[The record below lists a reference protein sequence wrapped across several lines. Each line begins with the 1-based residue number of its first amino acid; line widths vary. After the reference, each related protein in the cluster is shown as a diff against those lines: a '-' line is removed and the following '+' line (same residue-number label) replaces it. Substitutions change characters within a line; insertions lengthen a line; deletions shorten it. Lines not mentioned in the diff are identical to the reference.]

1 MSASVK
7 TISIIVAANIKG
19 LEKGMG
25 KAGRSLAKIGSQA
38 ARMGSLLSF
47 GVTAPLAALGKSAM
61 DTFVQFESGMAKVN
75 AVTGATQK
83 EFQQLTESAKNLGST
98 TRFTAQQVA
107 DLQLVL
113 GRKGFDPSQIIAMED
128 SILKLATATGEDLSL
143 AADVTASS
151 LNAFNLESHEA
162 GRVANVL
169 ASAAANSSI
178 QLSTFS
184 TAFGHAGASA
194 NALGIDIEQL
204 SAMMGVLM
212 DNGIK
217 ASKAGTG
224 LRKVFMKLNEQGIPF
239 EQTLKHLADGT
250 MDLDHA
256 SSLVGAT
263 AANQLLILAKN
274 EKQVREL
281 TRQYKTNT
289 GELDKMNDIM
299 TDTTEHKLKIMQS
312 AIEGLKLEF
321 GGLISEAITPIIKKI
336 TDLAKKFTNLDDETK
351 NLIINVGGFLSVLGP
366 VLIGFGAL
374 VSMLN
379 PITGG
384 LLALGAAFVAFNGG
398 VSKSESLI
406 EKENRALNNLVDKI
420 KSTTEGTQE
429 RFDLITELQEKYPD
443 FLSNLDAEKVSN
455 DDLTKSLKLH
465 NKEFLKKL
473 QLQSEQEKIQELLNQ
488 KTSAGKKLTENETK
502 AFEHL
507 RKIKEKYNVVTD
519 ETKSAQEQ
527 LNDLL
532 TEDDVFTRTKFD
544 DLTVSMLNG
553 KRVSESL
560 IDELSS
566 LKLQLELNNTE
577 FQDSSTALDDYLK
590 LLDEL
595 GSTAGKVTSP
605 NLSNSEGGTGGTG
618 GRVSTVTKNLQQTY
632 DAIFGEGAY
641 EAFLIDKQLRDENL
655 ADFQRWK
662 NQKQAYLQDLTLS
675 FIDMTSVIVNSG
687 EPIIQSLTKMFNEI
701 GKQIGA
707 MIVKALLLAAVFAM
721 FPGFGGGKLFGGA
734 TKFKGILGSLMGGSL
749 EGRASGGPV
758 MGSTPYMVGEVGPEL
773 FVPGQSGTIIP
784 NHALGGGGSVIP
796 DVRISG
802 DDLLIVFDRA
812 NRRKQRR

>member
-1 MSASVK
+1 MSVSVK

-47 GVTAPLAALGKSAM
+47 GVTAPLVALGKSAM

-83 EFQQLTESAKNLGST
+83 EFEQLTESAKNLGST

-143 AADVTASS
+143 AADITASS

-250 MDLDHA
+250 MDLNQA
-256 SSLVGAT
+256 EELVGET

-274 EKQVREL
+274 EKQVRKL

-289 GELDKMNDIM
+289 GELDKMNAIM
-299 TDTTEHKLKIMQS
+299 TDTAEHKLKMMQS
-312 AIEGLKLEF
+312 AIEGLQLEF
-321 GGLISEAITPIIKKI
+321 GGLISEAITPIIKKV

-351 NLIINVGGFLSVLGP
+351 NLIINVGGFLAVLGP

-379 PITGG
+379 PITGA
-384 LLALGAAFVAFNGG
+384 LLAMGAAYVALNGG

-406 EKENRALNNLVDKI
+406 EKENTALNNLVDKI

-429 RFDLITELQEKYPD
+429 RLDLINELQTKYPD
-443 FLSNLDAEKVSN
+443 FLSNIDAEKVSN
-455 DDLTKSLKLH
+455 DDLTTSLKLH

-473 QLQSEQEKIQELLNQ
+473 QLQSEQEKIQELLNE
-488 KTSAGKKLTENETK
+488 KTQAGKKLTENEAK

-507 RKIKEKYNVVTD
+507 RKIKEKYNVVT
-519 ETKSAQEQ
+519 EKTKSAQEQ

-532 TEDDVFTRTKFD
+532 TENDIFKRTRFD
-544 DLTVSMLNG
+544 KNLIVSTLNG
-553 KRVSESL
+553 TRVTEGL

-566 LKLQLELNNTE
+566 LKLQLKLNTTE
-577 FQDSSTALDDYLK
+577 FEDSSTALDDYLK

-605 NLSNSEGGTGGTG
+605 KLSNSEGVTGGTGGTG
-618 GRVSTVTKNLQQTY
+618 GTAEGIPLEIMY
-632 DAIFGEGAY
+632 PWLGDAYNQA
-641 EAFLIDKQLRDENL
+641 L
-655 ADFQRWK
+655 ADNQAATQRWK
-662 NQKQAYLQDLTLS
+662 NQQQSYVQDLTLS

-687 EPIIQSLTKMFNEI
+687 EPILQSMTKMFNEI

-734 TKFKGILGSLMGGSL
+734 TKFKGILGNLMGGAFADGGRPPVGKMSL
-749 EGRASGGPV
+749 
-758 MGSTPYMVGEVGPEL
+758 VGERGPEL
-773 FVPGQSGTIIP
+773 FVPGSSGTIIP
-784 NHALGGGGSVIP
+784 NHALGGGGAAAIP

-812 NRRKQRR
+812 NRRKGYR

>member
-1 MSASVK
+1 MSVSVK

-47 GVTAPLAALGKSAM
+47 GVTAPLVALGKSAM

-250 MDLDHA
+250 MDLNQA
-256 SSLVGAT
+256 EALVGAT

-274 EKQVREL
+274 EKQVRKL
-281 TRQYKTNT
+281 TKQYKTNT
-289 GELDKMNDIM
+289 GELDKMNAIM
-299 TDTTEHKLKIMQS
+299 TDTAEHKLKMMQS
-312 AIEGLKLEF
+312 AIEGLQLEF
-321 GGLISEAITPIIKKI
+321 GGLISEAITPIIKKV

-351 NLIINVGGFLSVLGP
+351 NLIINVGGFLAVLGP

-406 EKENRALNNLVDKI
+406 EKENTALNNLVDKI
-420 KSTTEGTQE
+420 KSTSEGTQE
-429 RFDLITELQEKYPD
+429 RIDLITELQTKYPD

-455 DDLTKSLKLH
+455 DDLTTSLKLH

-473 QLQSEQEKIQELLNQ
+473 QLQSEQEKIQELLNE
-488 KTSAGKKLTENETK
+488 KTQAGKKLTENEAK

-507 RKIKEKYNVVTD
+507 RRIKEKYNVVTD
-519 ETKSAQEQ
+519 ETASAQSQ

-532 TEDDVFTRTKFD
+532 TEDDMFTRTKFD

-553 KRVSESL
+553 KRVSEGL

-566 LKLQLELNNTE
+566 LKLQLELNSTE
-577 FQDSSTALDDYLK
+577 FEDSSTALDNYLK

-595 GSTAGKVTSP
+595 GSTAGNVTSP
-605 NLSNSEGGTGGTG
+605 KLSNSEGGAVVTGGTG
-618 GRVSTVTKNLQQTY
+618 GTAEGIPLEVMYPWL
-632 DAIFGEGAY
+632 GEAY
-641 EAFLIDKQLRDENL
+641 NQAL
-655 ADFQRWK
+655 ADQAAATQRWK
-662 NQKQAYLQDLTLS
+662 NQQQSYVQDLTLS

-687 EPIIQSLTKMFNEI
+687 EPILQSMTKMFNEI

-734 TKFKGILGSLMGGSL
+734 TKFKGILGNLMGGAFADGGRPPVGKMSL
-749 EGRASGGPV
+749 
-758 MGSTPYMVGEVGPEL
+758 VGERGPEL
-773 FVPGQSGTIIP
+773 FVPGSSGTIIP
-784 NHALGGGGSVIP
+784 NHALGGGGAAAIP

>member
-1 MSASVK
+1 MGVSVK

-47 GVTAPLAALGKSAM
+47 GVTAPLVALGKSAM
-61 DTFVQFESGMAKVN
+61 DTFVQFESGMARVN

-107 DLQLVL
+107 NLQLVL

-239 EQTLKHLADGT
+239 EQTLKHLANGT
-250 MDLDHA
+250 MDLNQA
-256 SSLVGAT
+256 EALVGAT

-274 EKQVREL
+274 EKQVRKL
-281 TRQYKTNT
+281 TKQYKTNT

-299 TDTTEHKLKIMQS
+299 TDTTEHKLKMMQS
-312 AIEGLKLEF
+312 AIEGLQLEF

-351 NLIINVGGFLSVLGP
+351 NLIINVGGFLAVLGP

-379 PITGG
+379 PITGA
-384 LLALGAAFVAFNGG
+384 LLAMGAAYVALNGG

-406 EKENRALNNLVDKI
+406 EKENTALNNLVDKI

-429 RFDLITELQEKYPD
+429 RFDLITELQAKYPD

-455 DDLTKSLKLH
+455 DDLTTSLKLH

-488 KTSAGKKLTENETK
+488 KTSAGKKLTENEAK

-519 ETKSAQEQ
+519 QSKSAQEQ
-527 LNDLL
+527 LNNLL
-532 TEDDVFTRTKFD
+532 TEDDVFKRIRFD
-544 DLTVSMLNG
+544 RNLTVSTLNG
-553 KRVSESL
+553 TRVTEGL

-566 LKLQLELNNTE
+566 LKLQLKLNSTE
-577 FQDSSTALDDYLK
+577 FEDSSTALDNYLK

-595 GSTAGKVTSP
+595 GSTAGSVTSP
-605 NLSNSEGGTGGTG
+605 KLSNSEGGAVVTGGTAEG
-618 GRVSTVTKNLQQTY
+618 IPLEIMY
-632 DAIFGEGAY
+632 PWLGEAY
-641 EAFLIDKQLRDENL
+641 NQALAENQ
-655 ADFQRWK
+655 AATQRWK
-662 NQKQAYLQDLTLS
+662 NQQQSYVQDLTLS

-687 EPIIQSLTKMFNEI
+687 EPILQSMTKMFNEI

-707 MIVKALLLAAVFAM
+707 MIIKALLLAAVFAM
-721 FPGFGGGKLFGGA
+721 FPGFGAGKLFGGA
-734 TKFKGILGSLMGGSL
+734 TNFKGILGSMMGGQFADGGSPPVGKMSL
-749 EGRASGGPV
+749 
-758 MGSTPYMVGEVGPEL
+758 VGERGPEL
-773 FVPGQSGTIIP
+773 FVPGSSGTIIP
-784 NHALGGGGSVIP
+784 NHALGGGGAAAIP

-802 DDLLIVFDRA
+802 NDLLIVF
-812 NRRKQRR
+812 NKSKRRKNFR

>member
-1 MSASVK
+1 MGVSVK

-47 GVTAPLAALGKSAM
+47 GVTAPLVALGKSAM

-351 NLIINVGGFLSVLGP
+351 NLIINVGGFLAVLGP

-384 LLALGAAFVAFNGG
+384 LLALGAAFVF
-398 VSKSESLI
+398 VKTKSDSATVAM
-406 EKENRALNNLVDKI
+406 EKEADELDTLTQAALSAADGSQLRLDI
-420 KSTTEGTQE
+420 IEEIQS
-429 RFDLITELQEKYPD
+429 KYPNY
-443 FLSNLDAEKVSN
+443 LGNLDAEKVSN
-455 DDLTKSLKLH
+455 DDLTTAAKSYNDELIKRIV
-465 NKEFLKKL
+465 LKK
-473 QLQSEQEKIQELLNQ
+473 QEEKVQSLVTKI
-488 KTSAGKKLTENETK
+488 SDARENEKNQLIKLNKLAKEYNDNFLGGSVDLSNLTPIEQIEAIKSKVKELGIDLGSFGKGKTK
-502 AFEHL
+502 EAGTFL
-507 RKIKEKYNVVTD
+507 RGLEG
-519 ETKSAQEQ
+519 S
-527 LNDLL
+527 LL
-532 TEDDVFTRTKFD
+532 KFD
-544 DLTVSMLNG
+544 GSTTY
-553 KRVSESL
+553 
-560 IDELSS
+560 LSS
-566 LKLQLELNNTE
+566 LKEELKDINKEASELANELGVILNNSE
-577 FQDSSTALDDYLK
+577 
-590 LLDEL
+590 
-595 GSTAGKVTSP
+595 GSTGGAVVT
-605 NLSNSEGGTGGTG
+605 GGTGGTAEG
-618 GRVSTVTKNLQQTY
+618 IPLEIMY
-632 DAIFGEGAY
+632 PWLGEAY
-641 EAFLIDKQLRDENL
+641 NQAL
-655 ADFQRWK
+655 ADQAAATQRWK
-662 NQKQAYLQDLTLS
+662 NQQQSYVQDLTLS

-687 EPIIQSLTKMFNEI
+687 EPILQSMTKMFNEI

-734 TKFKGILGSLMGGSL
+734 TKFKGILGSMMGGGL

-773 FVPGQSGTIIP
+773 FVPGSSGTIIP
-784 NHALGGGGSVIP
+784 NHALGGGGAAAIP

>member
-1 MSASVK
+1 MGVSVK

-47 GVTAPLAALGKSAM
+47 GVTAPLVALGKSAM

-250 MDLDHA
+250 MDLNQA
-256 SSLVGAT
+256 EALVGAT

-274 EKQVREL
+274 EKQVRKL
-281 TRQYKTNT
+281 TKQYKTNT
-289 GELDKMNDIM
+289 GELDKMNAIM
-299 TDTTEHKLKIMQS
+299 TDTAEHKLKMMQS
-312 AIEGLKLEF
+312 AIEGLQLEF
-321 GGLISEAITPIIKKI
+321 GGLISEAITPIIKKV

-351 NLIINVGGFLSVLGP
+351 NLIINVGGFLAVLGP

-384 LLALGAAFVAFNGG
+384 LLALGAAYVALNGG

-406 EKENRALNNLVDKI
+406 EKENTALNNLVDKI

-429 RFDLITELQEKYPD
+429 RFDLITELQTKYPD

-455 DDLTKSLKLH
+455 DDLTTSLKLH

-473 QLQSEQEKIQELLNQ
+473 QLQSEQEKIQELLNE
-488 KTSAGKKLTENETK
+488 KTQAGKKLTENEAK

-507 RKIKEKYNVVTD
+507 RKIKEKYNVVT
-519 ETKSAQEQ
+519 EQSKSAQEQ

-532 TEDDVFTRTKFD
+532 TENDIFKRIRFD
-544 DLTVSMLNG
+544 KNLTVSTLNG
-553 KRVSESL
+553 TRVTEGL

-566 LKLQLELNNTE
+566 LKLQLKLNSTE
-577 FQDSSTALDDYLK
+577 FEDSSTALDNYLK

-595 GSTAGKVTSP
+595 GSTAGSVTSP
-605 NLSNSEGGTGGTG
+605 KLSNSEGGAVVTGGTG
-618 GRVSTVTKNLQQTY
+618 GTAEGIPLEIMY
-632 DAIFGEGAY
+632 PWLGEAY
-641 EAFLIDKQLRDENL
+641 NQAL
-655 ADFQRWK
+655 ADQSAATQRWK
-662 NQKQAYLQDLTLS
+662 NQQQSYVQDLTLS

-687 EPIIQSLTKMFNEI
+687 EPILQSMTKMFNEI

-734 TKFKGILGSLMGGSL
+734 TKFKGILGNLMGGAFADGGRPPVGKMSL
-749 EGRASGGPV
+749 
-758 MGSTPYMVGEVGPEL
+758 VGERGPEL
-773 FVPGQSGTIIP
+773 FVPGSSGTIIP
-784 NHALGGGGSVIP
+784 NHALGGGGAAAIP

-802 DDLLIVFDRA
+802 NDLLIVF
-812 NRRKQRR
+812 NKSKRRKNFR

>member
-1 MSASVK
+1 MGFSVK

-47 GVTAPLAALGKSAM
+47 GVTAPLVALGKSAM

-250 MDLDHA
+250 MDLNQA
-256 SSLVGAT
+256 EALVGAT
-263 AANQLLILAKN
+263 GANQLLILAKN
-274 EKQVREL
+274 EKQVRKL

-289 GELDKMNDIM
+289 GELDKMNAIM
-299 TDTTEHKLKIMQS
+299 TDTAEHKLKMMQS
-312 AIEGLKLEF
+312 AIEGLQLEF
-321 GGLISEAITPIIKKI
+321 GGLISEAITPIIKKV

-351 NLIINVGGFLSVLGP
+351 NLIINVGGFLAVLGP

-384 LLALGAAFVAFNGG
+384 LLALGAAYVALNGG

-406 EKENRALNNLVDKI
+406 EKENTALNNLVDKI

-429 RFDLITELQEKYPD
+429 RIDLITELQTKYPD
-443 FLSNLDAEKVSN
+443 FLSNIDAEKVSN
-455 DDLTKSLKLH
+455 DDLTTSLKLH

-473 QLQSEQEKIQELLNQ
+473 QLQSEQEKIQELLNE
-488 KTSAGKKLTENETK
+488 KTQAGKKLTENEAK

-507 RKIKEKYNVVTD
+507 RKIKEKYNVVT
-519 ETKSAQEQ
+519 EQTKSAQEQ

-532 TEDDVFTRTKFD
+532 TEGDIFKRTRFD
-544 DLTVSMLNG
+544 KNLIVSTLNG
-553 KRVSESL
+553 TIVTKSL
-560 IDELSS
+560 IDELYS
-566 LKLQLELNNTE
+566 LRLQLNKNTTE
-577 FQDSSTALDDYLK
+577 FKDSSSALDNYLK

-595 GSTAGKVTSP
+595 GSTAGSVTSP
-605 NLSNSEGGTGGTG
+605 KLSNSEGVTGGTG
-618 GRVSTVTKNLQQTY
+618 GKVSTVTKNLQQTY

-655 ADFQRWK
+655 ADTQRWK

-687 EPIIQSLTKMFNEI
+687 EPILQSMTKMFNEI

-721 FPGFGGGKLFGGA
+721 FPGFGAGKLFGGA
-734 TKFKGILGSLMGGSL
+734 TKFKGILGNLMGGAFADGGSPPVGKMSL
-749 EGRASGGPV
+749 
-758 MGSTPYMVGEVGPEL
+758 VGERGPEL
-773 FVPGQSGTIIP
+773 FVPGSSGTIIP
-784 NHALGGGGSVIP
+784 NHALGGGGAAAIP

-812 NRRKQRR
+812 NRRKGYR

>member
-1 MSASVK
+1 MGVSVK

-47 GVTAPLAALGKSAM
+47 GVTAPLVALGKSAM

-250 MDLDHA
+250 MDLNQA
-256 SSLVGAT
+256 EALVGAT

-274 EKQVREL
+274 EKQVRKL
-281 TRQYKTNT
+281 TKQYKTNT
-289 GELDKMNDIM
+289 GELDKMNAIM
-299 TDTTEHKLKIMQS
+299 TDTAEHKLKMMQS
-312 AIEGLKLEF
+312 AIEGLQLEF
-321 GGLISEAITPIIKKI
+321 GGLISEAITPIIKYV
-336 TDLAKKFTNLDDETK
+336 TDLAKKFTNLDDGTK
-351 NLIINVGGFLSVLGP
+351 NLIIRVGGFLAVLGP

-379 PITGG
+379 PITGA
-384 LLALGAAFVAFNGG
+384 LLAMGTAYVALNRG

-406 EKENRALNNLVDKI
+406 EKENRELNNLAANVM
-420 KSTTEGTQE
+420 SAAEGTDE
-429 RFDLITELQEKYPD
+429 RTAAIERLQSKYPD
-443 FLSNLDAEKVSN
+443 FLSNLNAEKISN
-455 DDLTKSLKLH
+455 DDITKSLKES
-465 NKEFLKKL
+465 NKEFLNKL
-473 QLQSEQEKIQELLNQ
+473 KLQSEQAKLQELLNK
-488 KTSAGKKLTENETK
+488 KTQSGVTLVGLQEKTQEKIRNLDPTGQINKNFT
-502 AFEHL
+502 AFEKLNTLL
-507 RKIKEKYNVVTD
+507 REINITTEYNGYLAGELKKTYKFLGKEISGKEYENFIKLKNNLAEANREFNKG
-519 ETKSAQEQ
+519 SS
-527 LNDLL
+527 DL
-532 TEDDVFTRTKFD
+532 D
-544 DLTVSMLNG
+544 N
-553 KRVSESL
+553 
-560 IDELSS
+560 
-566 LKLQLELNNTE
+566 
-577 FQDSSTALDDYLK
+577 YLK

-595 GSTAGKVTSP
+595 DSTAGSVTSP
-605 NLSNSEGGTGGTG
+605 KLSNSEGGTVVTGGTG
-618 GRVSTVTKNLQQTY
+618 GTAEGIPLEIMY
-632 DAIFGEGAY
+632 PWLGEAY
-641 EAFLIDKQLRDENL
+641 NQAL
-655 ADFQRWK
+655 ADNQAATQRWK
-662 NQKQAYLQDLTLS
+662 NQQQSYVQDLTLS

-687 EPIIQSLTKMFNEI
+687 EPILQSMTKMFNEI

-734 TKFKGILGSLMGGSL
+734 TKFKGILGNLMGGTFADGGRPPVGKMSL
-749 EGRASGGPV
+749 
-758 MGSTPYMVGEVGPEL
+758 VGERGPEL
-773 FVPGQSGTIIP
+773 FVPGSSGTIIP
-784 NHALGGGGSVIP
+784 NHALGGGGTVIP
-796 DVRISG
+796 DVRITG

-812 NRRKQRR
+812 NRRKERR

>member
-1 MSASVK
+1 MGVSVK

-47 GVTAPLAALGKSAM
+47 GVTAPLVALGKSAM

-250 MDLDHA
+250 MDLNQA
-256 SSLVGAT
+256 EALVGAT

-274 EKQVREL
+274 EKQVRKL
-281 TRQYKTNT
+281 TKQYKTNT
-289 GELDKMNDIM
+289 GELDKMNAIM
-299 TDTTEHKLKIMQS
+299 TDTAEHKLKMMQS
-312 AIEGLKLEF
+312 AIEGLQLEF
-321 GGLISEAITPIIKKI
+321 GGLISEAITPIIKKV

-351 NLIINVGGFLSVLGP
+351 NLIINVGGFLAVLGP

-384 LLALGAAFVAFNGG
+384 LLALGAAFVF
-398 VSKSESLI
+398 VKTKSDSATVAM
-406 EKENRALNNLVDKI
+406 EKEADELDTLTQAALSAADGSQLRLDI
-420 KSTTEGTQE
+420 IEEIQS
-429 RFDLITELQEKYPD
+429 KYPNY
-443 FLSNLDAEKVSN
+443 LGNLDAEKVSN
-455 DDLTKSLKLH
+455 DDLTTAAKSYNDELIKRIV
-465 NKEFLKKL
+465 LKK
-473 QLQSEQEKIQELLNQ
+473 QEEKVQSLVTKI
-488 KTSAGKKLTENETK
+488 SDARENEKNQLIKLNKLAKEYNDNFLGGSVDLSNLTPIEQIEAIQSKVKELGIDLGSFGKGKTTK
-502 AFEHL
+502 AGTFL
-507 RKIKEKYNVVTD
+507 RGLEG
-519 ETKSAQEQ
+519 S
-527 LNDLL
+527 LL
-532 TEDDVFTRTKFD
+532 KFD
-544 DLTVSMLNG
+544 GSTTY
-553 KRVSESL
+553 
-560 IDELSS
+560 LSS
-566 LKLQLELNNTE
+566 LKEELKDVNKEASELANELGVILNNSE
-577 FQDSSTALDDYLK
+577 
-590 LLDEL
+590 
-595 GSTAGKVTSP
+595 GSTGGAVVT
-605 NLSNSEGGTGGTG
+605 GGTGGTAEG
-618 GRVSTVTKNLQQTY
+618 IPLEIMY
-632 DAIFGEGAY
+632 PWLGEAY
-641 EAFLIDKQLRDENL
+641 NQAL
-655 ADFQRWK
+655 ADQAAATQRWK
-662 NQKQAYLQDLTLS
+662 NQQQSYVQDLTLS

-687 EPIIQSLTKMFNEI
+687 EPILQSMTKMFNEI

-734 TKFKGILGSLMGGSL
+734 TKFKGILGNLMGGAFADGGSPPVGKMSL
-749 EGRASGGPV
+749 
-758 MGSTPYMVGEVGPEL
+758 VGERGPEL
-773 FVPGQSGTIIP
+773 FVPGSSGTIIP
-784 NHALGGGGSVIP
+784 NHALGGGGAAAIP

-802 DDLLIVFDRA
+802 NDLLIVF
-812 NRRKQRR
+812 NKSKRRKNFR

>member
-1 MSASVK
+1 MGVSVK

-47 GVTAPLAALGKSAM
+47 GVTAPLVALGKSAM

-194 NALGIDIEQL
+194 NSLGIDIEQL

-250 MDLDHA
+250 MDLNQA
-256 SSLVGAT
+256 EALVGAT

-274 EKQVREL
+274 EKQVRKL
-281 TRQYKTNT
+281 TKQYKTNT
-289 GELDKMNDIM
+289 GELDKMNAIM
-299 TDTTEHKLKIMQS
+299 TDTAEHKLKMMQS
-312 AIEGLKLEF
+312 AIEGLQLEF
-321 GGLISEAITPIIKKI
+321 GGLISEAITPIIKKV

-351 NLIINVGGFLSVLGP
+351 NLIINVGGFLAVLGP

-384 LLALGAAFVAFNGG
+384 LLALGAAYVALNGG

-406 EKENRALNNLVDKI
+406 EKENTALNNLVDKI

-429 RFDLITELQEKYPD
+429 RFDLITELQTKYPD

-455 DDLTKSLKLH
+455 DDLTTSLKLH

-488 KTSAGKKLTENETK
+488 KTSAGKKLTENEAK

-507 RKIKEKYNVVTD
+507 RKIKEKYNVVT
-519 ETKSAQEQ
+519 EQSKSAQEQ

-532 TEDDVFTRTKFD
+532 TESDIFKRIRFD
-544 DLTVSMLNG
+544 KNLTVSTLNG
-553 KRVSESL
+553 TRITEGL

-566 LKLQLELNNTE
+566 LKLQLKLNSTE
-577 FQDSSTALDDYLK
+577 FEDSSTALDNYLK

-595 GSTAGKVTSP
+595 GSTAGSVTSP
-605 NLSNSEGGTGGTG
+605 KLSNSEGGAVVTGGTG
-618 GRVSTVTKNLQQTY
+618 GTAEGVPLEIMY
-632 DAIFGEGAY
+632 PWLGEAY
-641 EAFLIDKQLRDENL
+641 NQALEENL
-655 ADFQRWK
+655 SATQRWK
-662 NQKQAYLQDLTLS
+662 NQQQSYVQDLTLS

-687 EPIIQSLTKMFNEI
+687 EPILQSMTKMFNEI

-734 TKFKGILGSLMGGSL
+734 TKFKGILGNLMGGAFADGGSPPVGKMSL
-749 EGRASGGPV
+749 
-758 MGSTPYMVGEVGPEL
+758 VGERGPEL
-773 FVPGQSGTIIP
+773 FVPGSSGTIIP
-784 NHALGGGGSVIP
+784 NHALGGGGGAAIP

-812 NRRKQRR
+812 NRRKGYR

>member
-1 MSASVK
+1 MGVSVK

-47 GVTAPLAALGKSAM
+47 GVTAPLVALGKSAM

-250 MDLDHA
+250 MDLNQA
-256 SSLVGAT
+256 EALVGAT

-274 EKQVREL
+274 EKQVRKL
-281 TRQYKTNT
+281 TIQYKTNT
-289 GELDKMNDIM
+289 RELDKMNDIM
-299 TDTTEHKLKIMQS
+299 TDTTEHKLKMMQS
-312 AIEGLKLEF
+312 AIEGLQLEF

-351 NLIINVGGFLSVLGP
+351 NLIINVGGFLAVLGP

-384 LLALGAAFVAFNGG
+384 LLAMGAAYVALNGG

-406 EKENRALNNLVDKI
+406 EKENRELNNLAANVM
-420 KSTTEGTQE
+420 SAAEGTDE
-429 RFDLITELQEKYPD
+429 RTAAIERLQSKYPD
-443 FLSNLDAEKVSN
+443 FLSNLDAEKISN
-455 DDLTKSLKLH
+455 DDITKSLKES

-473 QLQSEQEKIQELLNQ
+473 QLQSEQAKVQELLNK
-488 KTSAGKKLTENETK
+488 KTQSGVTLVELQEKAQEKIRNLDPTGQINKNFT
-502 AFEHL
+502 AFEKLNTLL
-507 RKIKEKYNVVTD
+507 RETNVTTEYNGRLAGELKKTYKFLGKEISGAEFSKLITLKDNLA
-519 ETKSAQEQ
+519 EANREFNKGSS
-527 LNDLL
+527 DL
-532 TEDDVFTRTKFD
+532 D
-544 DLTVSMLNG
+544 
-553 KRVSESL
+553 
-560 IDELSS
+560 I
-566 LKLQLELNNTE
+566 
-577 FQDSSTALDDYLK
+577 YIK

-595 GSTAGKVTSP
+595 GSTAGSVTSP
-605 NLSNSEGGTGGTG
+605 KLSNSEGGTGGTG
-618 GRVSTVTKNLQQTY
+618 GTSDTAEGIPLEIMY
-632 DAIFGEGAY
+632 PWLGEAY
-641 EAFLIDKQLRDENL
+641 NQAL
-655 ADFQRWK
+655 ADNQAATQRWK
-662 NQKQAYLQDLTLS
+662 NQQQSYVQDLTLS

-687 EPIIQSLTKMFNEI
+687 EPILQSMTKMFNEI

-734 TKFKGILGSLMGGSL
+734 TKFKGILGNLMGGAFADGGSPPVGKMSL
-749 EGRASGGPV
+749 
-758 MGSTPYMVGEVGPEL
+758 VGERGPEL
-773 FVPGQSGTIIP
+773 FVPGSSGTIIP
-784 NHALGGGGSVIP
+784 NHALGGGGAAAIP

-812 NRRKQRR
+812 NRRKGYR

>member
-1 MSASVK
+1 MGVSVK

-47 GVTAPLAALGKSAM
+47 GVTAPLVALGKSAM

-250 MDLDHA
+250 MDLNQA
-256 SSLVGAT
+256 EALVGAT

-274 EKQVREL
+274 EKQVRKL
-281 TRQYKTNT
+281 TKQYKTNT
-289 GELDKMNDIM
+289 GELDKMNAIM
-299 TDTTEHKLKIMQS
+299 TDTAEHKLKMMQS
-312 AIEGLKLEF
+312 AIEGLQLEF
-321 GGLISEAITPIIKKI
+321 GGLISEAITPIIKKV

-351 NLIINVGGFLSVLGP
+351 NLIINVGGFLAVLGP

-406 EKENRALNNLVDKI
+406 EKENTALNNLVDKI

-429 RFDLITELQEKYPD
+429 RFDLITELQTKYPD

-455 DDLTKSLKLH
+455 DDLTTSLKLH

-473 QLQSEQEKIQELLNQ
+473 QLQSEQEKIQELINE
-488 KTSAGKKLTENETK
+488 KTQAGKKLTENEAK

-507 RKIKEKYNVVTD
+507 RKIKEKYNVATD
-519 ETKSAQEQ
+519 ETASAQSQ

-532 TEDDVFTRTKFD
+532 TEDDMFTRTKFD

-553 KRVSESL
+553 KRVSEGL

-566 LKLQLELNNTE
+566 LKLQLELNSTE
-577 FQDSSTALDDYLK
+577 FEDSSTALDNYLK

-595 GSTAGKVTSP
+595 GSTAGNVTSP
-605 NLSNSEGGTGGTG
+605 KLINSEGGTG

-655 ADFQRWK
+655 AIFNDGKIK
-662 NQKQAYLQDLTLS
+662 NKHIYK
-675 FIDMTSVIVNSG
+675 I
-687 EPIIQSLTKMFNEI
+687 
-701 GKQIGA
+701 
-707 MIVKALLLAAVFAM
+707 
-721 FPGFGGGKLFGGA
+721 
-734 TKFKGILGSLMGGSL
+734 
-749 EGRASGGPV
+749 
-758 MGSTPYMVGEVGPEL
+758 
-773 FVPGQSGTIIP
+773 
-784 NHALGGGGSVIP
+784 
-796 DVRISG
+796 
-802 DDLLIVFDRA
+802 
-812 NRRKQRR
+812 

>member
-1 MSASVK
+1 MGVSVK

-47 GVTAPLAALGKSAM
+47 GVTAPLVALGKSAM

-250 MDLDHA
+250 MDLNQA
-256 SSLVGAT
+256 EALVGET

-274 EKQVREL
+274 EKQVRKL
-281 TRQYKTNT
+281 TKQYKTNT
-289 GELDKMNDIM
+289 GELDKMNAIM
-299 TDTTEHKLKIMQS
+299 TDTAEHKLKMMQS
-312 AIEGLKLEF
+312 AIEGLQLEF
-321 GGLISEAITPIIKKI
+321 GGLISEAITPIIKYV

-351 NLIINVGGFLSVLGP
+351 NLIINVGGFLAVLGP

-384 LLALGAAFVAFNGG
+384 LLALGAAYVALNGG

-406 EKENRALNNLVDKI
+406 EKENTALNNLVDKI
-420 KSTTEGTQE
+420 KSTSEGTQE
-429 RFDLITELQEKYPD
+429 RIDLITELQAKYPD

-455 DDLTKSLKLH
+455 DDLTTSLKLH

-473 QLQSEQEKIQELLNQ
+473 QLQSEQEKIQELLNE
-488 KTSAGKKLTENETK
+488 KTQAGKKLTENEAK

-507 RKIKEKYNVVTD
+507 RKIKEKYNVVT
-519 ETKSAQEQ
+519 EQSKSAQEQ

-532 TEDDVFTRTKFD
+532 TENDIFKRIRFD
-544 DLTVSMLNG
+544 KNLTVSTLNG
-553 KRVSESL
+553 TRVTEGL

-566 LKLQLELNNTE
+566 LKLQLKLNSTE
-577 FQDSSTALDDYLK
+577 FEDSSTALDNYLK

-595 GSTAGKVTSP
+595 GSTAGSVTSP
-605 NLSNSEGGTGGTG
+605 KLSNSEGGAVVTGGTG
-618 GRVSTVTKNLQQTY
+618 GTAEGIPLEIMY
-632 DAIFGEGAY
+632 PWLGEAY
-641 EAFLIDKQLRDENL
+641 NQAL
-655 ADFQRWK
+655 ADQAAATQRWK
-662 NQKQAYLQDLTLS
+662 NQQQSYVQDLTLS

-687 EPIIQSLTKMFNEI
+687 EPILQSMTKMFNEI

-734 TKFKGILGSLMGGSL
+734 TKFKGILGNLMGGAFADGGRPPVGKMSL
-749 EGRASGGPV
+749 
-758 MGSTPYMVGEVGPEL
+758 VGERGPEL
-773 FVPGQSGTIIP
+773 FVPGSSGTIIP
-784 NHALGGGGSVIP
+784 NHALGGGGAAAIP

>member
-1 MSASVK
+1 MGVSVK

-47 GVTAPLAALGKSAM
+47 GVTAPLVALGKSAM

-250 MDLDHA
+250 MDLNQA
-256 SSLVGAT
+256 EALVGAT

-274 EKQVREL
+274 EKQVRKL
-281 TRQYKTNT
+281 TKQYKTNT
-289 GELDKMNDIM
+289 GELDKMNAIM
-299 TDTTEHKLKIMQS
+299 TDTAEHKLKMMQS
-312 AIEGLKLEF
+312 AIEGLQLEF
-321 GGLISEAITPIIKKI
+321 GGLISEAITPIIKKV
-336 TDLAKKFTNLDDETK
+336 TDLAKKFTNLDDGTK
-351 NLIINVGGFLSVLGP
+351 NLIIRVGGFLAVLGP

-379 PITGG
+379 PITGA
-384 LLALGAAFVAFNGG
+384 LLAMGTAYVALNGG

-406 EKENRALNNLVDKI
+406 EKENTALNNLVDKI

-429 RFDLITELQEKYPD
+429 RFDLITELQTKYPD

-455 DDLTKSLKLH
+455 DDLTTSLKLH

-473 QLQSEQEKIQELLNQ
+473 QLQSEQEKIQELLNE
-488 KTSAGKKLTENETK
+488 KTQAGKKLTENEAK

-507 RKIKEKYNVVTD
+507 RKIKEKYNVVT
-519 ETKSAQEQ
+519 EQSKSAQEQ

-532 TEDDVFTRTKFD
+532 TEGDIFKRIRFD
-544 DLTVSMLNG
+544 KNLTVSTLNG
-553 KRVSESL
+553 TRVTEGL

-566 LKLQLELNNTE
+566 LKLQLKLNSTE
-577 FQDSSTALDDYLK
+577 FEDSSTALDNYLK

-595 GSTAGKVTSP
+595 GSTAGSVTSP
-605 NLSNSEGGTGGTG
+605 KLSNSEGGKVVTGGTAEG
-618 GRVSTVTKNLQQTY
+618 IPLEIMY
-632 DAIFGEGAY
+632 PWLGEAY
-641 EAFLIDKQLRDENL
+641 NQAL
-655 ADFQRWK
+655 ADQAAATQRWK
-662 NQKQAYLQDLTLS
+662 NQQQSYVQDLTLS

-687 EPIIQSLTKMFNEI
+687 EPILQSMTKMFNEI

-734 TKFKGILGSLMGGSL
+734 TKFKGILGNLMGGAFADGGSPPVGKMSL
-749 EGRASGGPV
+749 
-758 MGSTPYMVGEVGPEL
+758 VGERGPEL
-773 FVPGQSGTIIP
+773 FVPGSSGTIIP
-784 NHALGGGGSVIP
+784 NHALGGGGGAAIP

-812 NRRKQRR
+812 NRRKGYR

>member
-1 MSASVK
+1 MGVSVK

-47 GVTAPLAALGKSAM
+47 GVTAPLVALGKSAM

-250 MDLDHA
+250 MDLNQA
-256 SSLVGAT
+256 EALVGAT

-274 EKQVREL
+274 EKQVRKL
-281 TRQYKTNT
+281 TIQYKTNT
-289 GELDKMNDIM
+289 RELDKMNDIM
-299 TDTTEHKLKIMQS
+299 TDTTEHKLKMMQS
-312 AIEGLKLEF
+312 AIEGLQLEF

-351 NLIINVGGFLSVLGP
+351 NLIINVGGFLAVLGP

-406 EKENRALNNLVDKI
+406 EKENTALNNLVDKI

-429 RFDLITELQEKYPD
+429 RFDLITELQAKYPD

-455 DDLTKSLKLH
+455 DDLTTSLKLH

-473 QLQSEQEKIQELLNQ
+473 QLQSEQEKIQELLNE
-488 KTSAGKKLTENETK
+488 KTQAGKKLTENEAK

-507 RKIKEKYNVVTD
+507 RKIKEKYNVVT
-519 ETKSAQEQ
+519 EQSKSAQEQ

-532 TEDDVFTRTKFD
+532 TEGDIFKRTRFD
-544 DLTVSMLNG
+544 RNLVVSTLNG
-553 KRVSESL
+553 TRVTEGL

-566 LKLQLELNNTE
+566 LKLQLKLNSTE
-577 FQDSSTALDDYLK
+577 FEDSSTALDNYLK

-605 NLSNSEGGTGGTG
+605 KLSNSEGGTGGTG
-618 GRVSTVTKNLQQTY
+618 GKVSTVTKNLQQTY

-655 ADFQRWK
+655 ADTQRWK
-662 NQKQAYLQDLTLS
+662 NQKQLYLQDLTLS

-687 EPIIQSLTKMFNEI
+687 EPILQSMTKMFNEI

-734 TKFKGILGSLMGGSL
+734 TKFKGILGNLMGGAFADGGSPPVGKMSL
-749 EGRASGGPV
+749 
-758 MGSTPYMVGEVGPEL
+758 VGERGPEL
-773 FVPGQSGTIIP
+773 FVPGSSGTIIP
-784 NHALGGGGSVIP
+784 NHALGGGGAAAIP

-812 NRRKQRR
+812 NRRKGYR

>member
-1 MSASVK
+1 MGFSVK

-47 GVTAPLAALGKSAM
+47 GVTAPLVALGKSAM

-250 MDLDHA
+250 MDLNQA
-256 SSLVGAT
+256 EALVGAT
-263 AANQLLILAKN
+263 GANQLLILAKN
-274 EKQVREL
+274 EKQVRKL

-289 GELDKMNDIM
+289 GELDKMNAIM
-299 TDTTEHKLKIMQS
+299 TDTAEHKLKMMQS
-312 AIEGLKLEF
+312 AIEGLQLEF
-321 GGLISEAITPIIKKI
+321 GGLISEAITPIIKKV

-351 NLIINVGGFLSVLGP
+351 NLIINVGGFLAVLGP

-384 LLALGAAFVAFNGG
+384 LLALGAAYVALNGG

-406 EKENRALNNLVDKI
+406 EKENTALNNLVDKI

-429 RFDLITELQEKYPD
+429 RIDLITELQTKYPD
-443 FLSNLDAEKVSN
+443 FLSNIDAEKVSN
-455 DDLTKSLKLH
+455 DDLTTSLKLH

-473 QLQSEQEKIQELLNQ
+473 QLQSEQEKIQELLNE
-488 KTSAGKKLTENETK
+488 KTQAGKKLTENEAK

-507 RKIKEKYNVVTD
+507 RKIKEKYNVVT
-519 ETKSAQEQ
+519 EQTKSAQEQ

-532 TEDDVFTRTKFD
+532 TEGDIFKRTRFD
-544 DLTVSMLNG
+544 KNLIVSTLNG
-553 KRVSESL
+553 TRVTEGL

-566 LKLQLELNNTE
+566 LKLRLNKNTTE
-577 FQDSSTALDDYLK
+577 FKDSSSALDNYLK

-595 GSTAGKVTSP
+595 GSTAGSVTSP
-605 NLSNSEGGTGGTG
+605 KLSNSEGVTGGTG
-618 GRVSTVTKNLQQTY
+618 GKVSTVTKNLQQTY

-655 ADFQRWK
+655 ADTQRWK

-687 EPIIQSLTKMFNEI
+687 EPILQSMTKMFNEI

-721 FPGFGGGKLFGGA
+721 FPGFGAGKLFGGA
-734 TKFKGILGSLMGGSL
+734 TKFKGILGNLMGGAFADGGSPPVGKMSL
-749 EGRASGGPV
+749 
-758 MGSTPYMVGEVGPEL
+758 VGERGPEL
-773 FVPGQSGTIIP
+773 FVPGSSGTIIP
-784 NHALGGGGSVIP
+784 NHALGGGGAAAIP

-812 NRRKQRR
+812 NRRKGYR

>member
-1 MSASVK
+1 
-7 TISIIVAANIKG
+7 
-19 LEKGMG
+19 MG

-47 GVTAPLAALGKSAM
+47 GVTAPLVALGKSAM

-250 MDLDHA
+250 MDLNQA
-256 SSLVGAT
+256 EALVGAT

-274 EKQVREL
+274 EKQVRKL
-281 TRQYKTNT
+281 TKQYKTNT
-289 GELDKMNDIM
+289 GELDKMNAIM
-299 TDTTEHKLKIMQS
+299 TDTAEHKLKMMQS
-312 AIEGLKLEF
+312 AIEGLQLEF
-321 GGLISEAITPIIKKI
+321 GGLISEAITPIIKYV
-336 TDLAKKFTNLDDETK
+336 TDLAKKFTNLDDGTK
-351 NLIINVGGFLSVLGP
+351 NLIIRVGGFLAVLGP

-379 PITGG
+379 PITGA
-384 LLALGAAFVAFNGG
+384 LLAMGAAYVALNGG

-406 EKENRALNNLVDKI
+406 EKENTALNNLVDKI

-429 RFDLITELQEKYPD
+429 RFDLITELQTKYPD

-455 DDLTKSLKLH
+455 DDLTTSLKLY

-473 QLQSEQEKIQELLNQ
+473 QLQSEQEKIQELLNE
-488 KTSAGKKLTENETK
+488 KTSAGKKLTENEAK

-519 ETKSAQEQ
+519 ETASAQSQ

-532 TEDDVFTRTKFD
+532 TEDDIFKRTRFD
-544 DLTVSMLNG
+544 RNLVVSTLNG
-553 KRVSESL
+553 TRVTEGL

-566 LKLQLELNNTE
+566 LKLQLKLNSTE
-577 FQDSSTALDDYLK
+577 FEDSSTALDNYLK

-595 GSTAGKVTSP
+595 GSTAGSVTSP
-605 NLSNSEGGTGGTG
+605 KLSNSEGGAVVTGGTG
-618 GRVSTVTKNLQQTY
+618 GTAEGIPLEIMY
-632 DAIFGEGAY
+632 PWLGEAY
-641 EAFLIDKQLRDENL
+641 NQAL
-655 ADFQRWK
+655 ADNQAATQRWK
-662 NQKQAYLQDLTLS
+662 NQQQSYVQDLTLS

-687 EPIIQSLTKMFNEI
+687 EPILQSMTKMFNEI

-721 FPGFGGGKLFGGA
+721 FPGFGGGTLFGGA
-734 TKFKGILGSLMGGSL
+734 TKFKGILGSMMGGQFADGGSPPVGKMSL
-749 EGRASGGPV
+749 
-758 MGSTPYMVGEVGPEL
+758 VGERGPEL
-773 FVPGQSGTIIP
+773 FVPGSSGTIIP
-784 NHALGGGGSVIP
+784 NHALGGGGGSAIP

-812 NRRKQRR
+812 NRRKERR

>member
-1 MSASVK
+1 MGFSVK

-47 GVTAPLAALGKSAM
+47 GVTAPLVALGKSAM
-61 DTFVQFESGMAKVN
+61 DTFVQFESGMARVN

-107 DLQLVL
+107 NLQLVL

-239 EQTLKHLADGT
+239 EQTLKHLANGT
-250 MDLDHA
+250 MDLNQA
-256 SSLVGAT
+256 EALVGAT

-274 EKQVREL
+274 EKQVRKL
-281 TRQYKTNT
+281 TKQYKTNT

-299 TDTTEHKLKIMQS
+299 TDTTEHKLKMMQS
-312 AIEGLKLEF
+312 AIEGLQLEF

-351 NLIINVGGFLSVLGP
+351 NLIINVGGFLAVLGP

-379 PITGG
+379 PITGA
-384 LLALGAAFVAFNGG
+384 LLAMGAAYVALNGG

-406 EKENRALNNLVDKI
+406 EKENTALNNLVDKI

-429 RFDLITELQEKYPD
+429 RFDLITELQAKYPD

-455 DDLTKSLKLH
+455 DDLTTSLKLH

-488 KTSAGKKLTENETK
+488 KTSAGKKLTENEAK

-519 ETKSAQEQ
+519 QSKSAQEQ
-527 LNDLL
+527 LNNLL
-532 TEDDVFTRTKFD
+532 TEDDVFKRIRFD
-544 DLTVSMLNG
+544 RNLTVSTLNG
-553 KRVSESL
+553 TRVTEGL

-566 LKLQLELNNTE
+566 LKLQLKLNSTE
-577 FQDSSTALDDYLK
+577 FEDSSTALDNYLK

-595 GSTAGKVTSP
+595 GSTAGSVTSP
-605 NLSNSEGGTGGTG
+605 KLSNSEGGAVVTGGTG
-618 GRVSTVTKNLQQTY
+618 GTAEGIPLEIMY
-632 DAIFGEGAY
+632 PWLGEAY
-641 EAFLIDKQLRDENL
+641 NQALAENQ
-655 ADFQRWK
+655 AATQRWK
-662 NQKQAYLQDLTLS
+662 NQQQSYVQDLTLS

-687 EPIIQSLTKMFNEI
+687 EPILQSMTKMFNEI

-707 MIVKALLLAAVFAM
+707 MIIKALLLAAVFAM
-721 FPGFGGGKLFGGA
+721 FPGFGAGKLFGGA
-734 TKFKGILGSLMGGSL
+734 TNFKGILGSMMGGQFADGGSPPVGKMSL
-749 EGRASGGPV
+749 
-758 MGSTPYMVGEVGPEL
+758 VGERGPEL
-773 FVPGQSGTIIP
+773 FVPGSSGTIIP
-784 NHALGGGGSVIP
+784 NHALGGGGAAAIP

-802 DDLLIVFDRA
+802 NDLLIVF
-812 NRRKQRR
+812 NKSKRRKNFR

>member
-1 MSASVK
+1 MGFSVK

-47 GVTAPLAALGKSAM
+47 GVTAPLVALGKSAM

-107 DLQLVL
+107 NLQLVL

-250 MDLDHA
+250 MDLNQA
-256 SSLVGAT
+256 EALVGAT

-274 EKQVREL
+274 EKQVRKL

-289 GELDKMNDIM
+289 GELDKMNAIM
-299 TDTTEHKLKIMQS
+299 TDTAEHKLKMMQS
-312 AIEGLKLEF
+312 AIEGLQLEF
-321 GGLISEAITPIIKKI
+321 GGLISEAITPIIKYV
-336 TDLAKKFTNLDDETK
+336 TDLAKKFTNLDDGTK
-351 NLIINVGGFLSVLGP
+351 NLIIRVGGFLAVLGP

-379 PITGG
+379 PITGA
-384 LLALGAAFVAFNGG
+384 LLAMGTAYVVLT
-398 VSKSESLI
+398 SKSDKQLTNL
-406 EKENRALNNLVDKI
+406 EKEKQGLNNLVGVI
-420 KSTTEGTQE
+420 LTTTKNSKK
-429 RFDLITELQEKYPD
+429 RKDLINDLNKDYPD
-443 FLSNLDAEKVSN
+443 FLKNLNSEKLTNEDLSIALNNANKQYTKKIELKVREAELTEVVNRKVKAQRKLKDSEANGIAYLNKRLKEQNLGYLTTASVLDNLENATSNLVPTFNRSGGAIKHYTDQFDNIISTKEVEEVEKLKNSIE
-455 DDLTKSLKLH
+455 KS
-465 NKEFLKKL
+465 
-473 QLQSEQEKIQELLNQ
+473 S
-488 KTSAGKKLTENETK
+488 
-502 AFEHL
+502 
-507 RKIKEKYNVVTD
+507 
-519 ETKSAQEQ
+519 
-527 LNDLL
+527 
-532 TEDDVFTRTKFD
+532 
-544 DLTVSMLNG
+544 
-553 KRVSESL
+553 
-560 IDELSS
+560 
-566 LKLQLELNNTE
+566 TE
-577 FQDSSTALDDYLK
+577 FNDATTIVKKYSDEISK
-590 LLDEL
+590 L
-595 GSTAGKVTSP
+595 G
-605 NLSNSEGGTGGTG
+605 NNSKKTKTPKLEGGTG

-641 EAFLIDKQLRDENL
+641 GAFLIDKELRDENL
-655 ADFQRWK
+655 ADTQRWK

-687 EPIIQSLTKMFNEI
+687 EPILQSMTKMFNEI

-707 MIVKALLLAAVFAM
+707 MIIKALLLAAVFAM

-734 TKFKGILGSLMGGSL
+734 TKFKGILGSMMGGGL

-773 FVPGQSGTIIP
+773 FVPNSSGSIIP
-784 NHALGGGGSVIP
+784 NHALGGGGAAAIP

-802 DDLLIVFDRA
+802 NDLLIVF
-812 NRRKQRR
+812 NKSKRRKNFR

>member
-1 MSASVK
+1 MGASVK

-47 GVTAPLAALGKSAM
+47 GVTAPLVALGKSAM

-250 MDLDHA
+250 MDLNQA
-256 SSLVGAT
+256 EALVGAT

-351 NLIINVGGFLSVLGP
+351 NLIINVGGFLAVLGP

-429 RFDLITELQEKYPD
+429 RFDLINELQAKYPD

-455 DDLTKSLKLH
+455 DDLTTSLKLH

-473 QLQSEQEKIQELLNQ
+473 KLQSEQEKIQELLDK
-488 KTSAGKKLTENETK
+488 KTSAGKKLTENEAK

-507 RKIKEKYNVVTD
+507 RRIKEKYNVVTD
-519 ETKSAQEQ
+519 ETASAQEQ
-527 LNDLL
+527 LNNLL
-532 TEDDVFTRTKFD
+532 TEDDIFTKTKFD

-553 KRVSESL
+553 KRVSEGL

-566 LKLQLELNNTE
+566 LKLQLELNSTE
-577 FQDSSTALDDYLK
+577 FEDSSTALDNYLK

-595 GSTAGKVTSP
+595 GSTAGNVTSAK
-605 NLSNSEGGTGGTG
+605 LSNSEGGTGGTG

-734 TKFKGILGSLMGGSL
+734 TKFKGILGNLMGGSL

-773 FVPGQSGTIIP
+773 FVPGSSGTIIP
-784 NHALGGGGSVIP
+784 NHALGGGAAAIP

-802 DDLLIVFDRA
+802 NDLLIVF
-812 NRRKQRR
+812 NKSKRRKNFR